1 MPSTKVRRRINWDS
15 FKLTTESMQEVVDF
29 LNSIASVTEVNSTAD
44 SISFKYLDNDRQLNL
59 NNYVIVAST
68 GLAYQPV
75 MLIIEKNDEDF
86 LEKWQQV

>member
-29 LNSIASVTEVNSTAD
+29 LNSIAAVSEVSSTAD
-44 SISFKYLDNDRQLNL
+44 SILFKYIGQDKTLNL
-59 NNYVIVAST
+59 GNWVIVAST
-68 GLAYQPV
+68 NVAYQPS

-86 LEKWQQV
+86 LERWQQV